1 MAFFNGI
8 LNNAWILYYYEQSW
22 EKDGL
27 NYPKK
32 VVLFIFGVILC
43 IITSIILFLH
53 ILKRYSIIT
62 KYAKAKY
69 VENTTGLEGF
79 TKKFSHYLVYIWDSF
94 MSLLF
99 DFDTIYYFLYLFFA
113 ILGNPRPPIKIHP
126 SIGVSWSMGFL
137 LWHLVELLR
146 IEL

>member
-1 MAFFNGI
+1 LAFFNGL

-27 NYPKK
+27 DIGKK
-32 VVLFIFGVILC
+32 LVLFIFGVILC
-43 IITSIILFLH
+43 VITSIILFLQ

-62 KYAKAKY
+62 KYARAKY

-79 TKKFSHYLVYIWDSF
+79 IKKVPDYLVYMWDSF

-113 ILGNPRPPIKIHP
+113 ILGNPLPANKIH
-126 SIGVSWSMGFL
+126 L
-137 LWHLVELLR
+137 K
-146 IEL
+146 

>member
-1 MAFFNGI
+1 MAFFNGL

-22 EKDGL
+22 EADGL

-43 IITSIILFLH
+43 VITSIILFLQ

-62 KYAKAKY
+62 KYARAKY

-79 TKKFSHYLVYIWDSF
+79 IGKVPDYLVYMYDSF

-99 DFDTIYYFLYLFFA
+99 DFDTLYYFLYLFFA
-113 ILGNPRPPIKIHP
+113 ILGNPLPASKIHP
-126 SIGVSWSMGFL
+126 K
-137 LWHLVELLR
+137 
-146 IEL
+146 